1 MSHEEEH
8 GLTDLCLSADL
19 SYATTFLKQ
28 LEDQVE
34 AYYRSHVVTK
44 ETVSLRNA
52 IQTVR
57 GDTYLGLSVFA
68 I

>member
-1 MSHEEEH
+1 M
-8 GLTDLCLSADL
+8 CFVLSADL
-19 SYATTFLKQ
+19 SYATAFLKQ

-57 GDTYLGLSVFA
+57 GGTHLGLSVFST
-68 I
+68 